1 MTTSI
6 IFIIF
11 IIFETMTLKNYQK
24 NAEQTEFKII

>member
-11 IIFETMTLKNYQK
+11 IYFWDNDIEKLSK